1 MIRCTS
7 GSIQVV
13 TKVARLRCGLPLS
26 VRSSAIR
33 RIASGAGM
41 PSSGSSMLG
50 TSSTRNLFP

>member
-1 MIRCTS
+1 MIRCAS

-13 TKVARLRCGLPLS
+13 TKVARLRCGLPSS

-41 PSSGSSMLG
+41 PTSGRSMLG